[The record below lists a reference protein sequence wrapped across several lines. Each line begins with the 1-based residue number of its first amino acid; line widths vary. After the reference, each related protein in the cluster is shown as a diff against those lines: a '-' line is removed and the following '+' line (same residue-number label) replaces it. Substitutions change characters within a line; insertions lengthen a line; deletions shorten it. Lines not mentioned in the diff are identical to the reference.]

1 MRFVFDLAPSTVA
14 PSHARTLARGLA
26 GDLRPEMLADLR
38 IVVSELV
45 ANAVK
50 YGPGGAIHVELDV
63 VSAGHVRGSVAER
76 LDDGRRVSEPHIV
89 AEPGAHGGYGLRLV
103 DGLTTDWGVGD
114 DSTVVWFELGG

>member
-1 MRFVFDLAPSTVA
+1 MRFAFDLAPSTVA
-14 PSHARTLARGLA
+14 PSQARTLARGLA
-26 GDLRPEMLADLR
+26 DDLRPEMLADLR

-63 VSAGHVRGSVAER
+63 ISAGHVRGSVAER
-76 LDDGRRVSEPHIV
+76 LDDGYRVTEPHIV
-89 AEPGAHGGYGLRLV
+89 EQPGAQGGYGLRLV

>member
-14 PSHARTLARGLA
+14 PSQARALARGLA

-50 YGPGGAIHVELDV
+50 YGPGGEIHVELDV
-63 VSAGHVRGSVAER
+63 VSAHHVRGSVAER
-76 LDDGRRVSEPHIV
+76 LDDGYRVTEPHIV
-89 AEPGAHGGYGLRLV
+89 EEPGANGGFGLRLV

-114 DSTVVWFELGG
+114 DSMVVWFELGG